1 MASSG
6 KSNSN
11 RVPETVA
18 AALEPTL
25 APGAHV
31 LLGLSGG
38 VDSVALLAVLAEL
51 GATMRFSLRALHVN
65 HGISP
70 NAPRWAEFCADI
82 CRRLGVPLQV
92 VAADLT
98 PYRSFG
104 LEGAARRARYAI
116 LAREDADFIVL
127 AHHRDDQAE
136 TLLLQLL
143 RGAGLAGLAGM
154 PAERLL
160 PDSRTRVLRPLLKAS
175 RADIEAFARERGLTW
190 IEDESN
196 ADLLRQRNFLR
207 HRVLPLIEQQ
217 YPSARETIAR
227 AAAHLGE
234 ADALLGDLARID
246 LAVVGRGG
254 AVDAAGLRSLGRAR
268 AKNVLRFLCD
278 ANGVTAPSAA
288 RLDEFCRQLVQARSS
303 AAVCVEMPGWQ
314 FRRFR
319 GQVYLERTCA
329 PMPREFREIWNGENA
344 LPLLAL
350 GGVLR
355 FKPEEGLGVSAALL
369 KRAQV
374 TVRLR
379 RGGERLQPDCRRPR
393 RTLKNLLQELRIP
406 PWRRARMPLVYC
418 GEQLVC
424 APGIGEDCAWKAAKG
439 EPGLIISW
447 EPMGQP

>member
-1 MASSG
+1 M
-6 KSNSN
+6 
-11 RVPETVA
+11 A
-18 AALEPTL
+18 AALGPTL

-70 NAPRWAEFCADI
+70 NASHWAGFCADI

-98 PYRSFG
+98 PYRSDG

-160 PDSRTRVLRPLLKAS
+160 PDSRAQVLRPLLKAS

-207 HRVLPLIEQQ
+207 HRVLPLIEEQ

-227 AAAHLGE
+227 AASHLGE
-234 ADALLGDLARID
+234 ADAMLADLARID
-246 LAVVGRGG
+246 LAAVGRDEI
-254 AVDAAGLRSLGRAR
+254 VDATALCGLGRER
-268 AKNVLRFLCD
+268 AKNVLRFFCD
-278 ANGVTAPSAA
+278 AHGAPTLSAA
-288 RLDEFCRQLVQARSS
+288 RLD
-303 AAVCVEMPGWQ
+303 
-314 FRRFR
+314 
-319 GQVYLERTCA
+319 
-329 PMPREFREIWNGENA
+329 
-344 LPLLAL
+344 
-350 GGVLR
+350 
-355 FKPEEGLGVSAALL
+355 
-369 KRAQV
+369 
-374 TVRLR
+374 
-379 RGGERLQPDCRRPR
+379 
-393 RTLKNLLQELRIP
+393 
-406 PWRRARMPLVYC
+406 
-418 GEQLVC
+418 
-424 APGIGEDCAWKAAKG
+424 
-439 EPGLIISW
+439 
-447 EPMGQP
+447 